1 MKRHLSELRAA
12 GFEVAAAYHLALIAT
27 ALGKAG
33 QFDEAHRTIEE
44 SFSIDK
50 TGPANGIVGLRCIG

>member
-1 MKRHLSELRAA
+1 MRQHLSELRAA

-33 QFDEAHRTIEE
+33 QFDEALRTIEE
-44 SFSIDK
+44 SFRS
-50 TGPANGIVGLRCIG
+50 